1 MAKQL
6 EEAWA
11 AAIDQEGTYADAS
24 CVLEI
29 DVLPPTGEGEAVDAG
44 LWPMTTFDV
53 VRSVLMSLR
62 DVRAEVLPERW
73 EVLLMDG
80 DHAGYALVVEGLERI
95 RTLCETDNPWLVAH
109 KWVMTRVE
117 DSVRFPQTYVVGLK
131 GSVVNV
137 VDVATKAAGSWWAA
151 ADKLTRLK
159 KEFKYVHMETG
170 IVYHLIMEQ
179 GANGQGQG
187 SEAGFRLKARW
198 SHSASRRD
206 KARRGASAKGP
217 EAGAAVAADAALK
230 ADVNNVLRHGLRL
243 ASIARNEPVPMKVNA
258 SADVLAGYNKL
269 ISTARRG
276 AGRGQARGAGTG
288 DGRPFFV
295 APKPVTLEQVHLI
308 DPETRFGAVS
318 IQSDYCVTDKADG
331 ERMLFYVHS
340 DGTCYLI
347 NNALDVRNTGIV
359 AKSSRL
365 HNSLADGEY
374 IDATSMR
381 FPGQKSLFA
390 AFDVYFFNGHSLIN
404 RPLMESVASV
414 RGGAG
419 AGAGRN
425 DGRNDGRN
433 NNRPQAAEQG
443 PSGARNT
450 IMREMFEDI
459 GMWNLSQSPMSL
471 TMKAHRHAPGAA
483 IFKAA
488 AEVLASSERL
498 PYAND
503 GLIFTPANLFVW
515 GVYANGRPVS
525 IAPEL
530 GRWDRVFKWKP
541 ADQNSIDF
549 LVRDT
554 ERVKMVGAQ
563 RFKGFQLL
571 CGLNMGKTKPITVPE
586 GMRYLHD
593 PEARGEVLAL
603 RERYEPAPFDPVSY
617 YQEGVDVAWIPID
630 GDGQCRTTDGE
641 VMTDESIVEFRY
653 IVEGEGAEGAE
664 ADASGA
670 GWRPM
675 RLREDKTRLYR
686 TSHNISRAA
695 NDMGTARN
703 IWITIFEP
711 VTREMVS
718 GAADAMNAAEGAK
731 ESSVENRYYARD
743 IARYHLL
750 SVNMQN
756 FHNLVVK
763 RFMFEYPDVSY
774 RRTLLELACGQAG
787 DLPRW
792 TDAGYAMVVGIDK
805 NQNNIEDPANGAY
818 ARGLRVLTE
827 RRGRH
832 HTGEPPGM
840 AFLIGDCGELLSTGA
855 AFRDAAAE
863 ESGKLW
869 SALSGGKTSAEYV
882 RAIAAGFREAGGGSG
897 SRGLHFDVVS
907 CEFAVHYFFKSAET
921 LDAFL
926 TNVSSHLRQG
936 GYFLTT
942 FMDGDSVH
950 DALDKEVVSGRGG
963 VVKGVV
969 ANTVIWAVQRLWT
982 GVYDPA
988 TEDVYGKEIG
998 VYLENTRQTITEYL
1012 VPFDVLKQK
1021 AAAHGLKLDR
1031 SETFGRTF
1039 ERESAA
1045 HSTWED
1051 PMHHIFDKFRRE
1063 PVQRRF
1069 SSFNRWAV
1077 FRKA

>member
-1 MAKQL
+1 MAKMVLAPL
-6 EEAWA
+6 EATWK
-11 AAIDQEGTYADAS
+11 AAILEAPVEGES
-24 CVLEI
+24 PLLEI
-29 DVLPPTGEGEAVDAG
+29 DVLPPIGEGAGVDGDAA
-44 LWPMTTFDV
+44 LWPMATFDA
-53 VRSVLMSLR
+53 VRSVLVSLR
-62 DVRAEVLPERW
+62 DIKAEVLPERW
-73 EVLLMDG
+73 EVLVMDG
-80 DHAGYALVVEGLERI
+80 NHAGWTLVVEGLERI
-95 RTLCETDNPWLVAH
+95 RTLCETDNPWLVSH
-109 KWVMTRVE
+109 KWVMTCVE
-117 DSVRFPQTYVVGLK
+117 DSMRFPQAHVIGFK
-131 GSVVNV
+131 SSVYNIVECA
-137 VDVATKAAGSWWAA
+137 DKETGGWWAA
-151 ADKLTRLK
+151 AEKLTRLK
-159 KEFKYVHMETG
+159 KEFKYVHVETG
-170 IVYHLIMEQ
+170 IVYCLIMEQ
-179 GANGQGQG
+179 SANGAT

-198 SHSASRRD
+198 SHRRN
-206 KARRGASAKGP
+206 KKKVELHS
-217 EAGAAVAADAALK
+217 DAAID
-230 ADVNNVLRHGLRL
+230 AAITTDVSNVLRHGLRL
-243 ASIARNEPVPMKVNA
+243 ASIARNEPMPMTIRTSDA
-258 SADVLAGYNKL
+258 ILAGYNKL
-269 ISTARRG
+269 ISTARRNV
-276 AGRGQARGAGTG
+276 RG
-288 DGRPFFV
+288 DSRPFFV

-318 IQSDYCVTDKADG
+318 IQGNYCVTDKADG
-331 ERMLFYVHS
+331 ERMLLYVHS

-347 NNALDVRNTGIV
+347 NNAMELRHTGIV
-359 AKSSRL
+359 ARSSRL
-365 HNSLADGEY
+365 HNSLVDGEY

-381 FPGQKSLFA
+381 FPGQKSMFA

-404 RPLMESVASV
+404 RPLMESGQDA
-414 RGGAG
+414 RNHGGAG
-419 AGAGRN
+419 PRQGARN
-425 DGRNDGRN
+425 QDPGV
-433 NNRPQAAEQG
+433 
-443 PSGARNT
+443 SGARNQESGSRNT

-459 GMWNLSQSPMSL
+459 GMWNVSQSSMTL
-471 TMKAHRHAPGAA
+471 TLKRHRHAPGHA

-488 AEVLASSERL
+488 ADVLADSEKL

-503 GLIFTPANLFVW
+503 GLIFTPANLYVW

-549 LVRDT
+549 LVRATD
-554 ERVKMVGAQ
+554 RVKMVGAT

-593 PEARGEVLAL
+593 PAARTEVMAQ
-603 RERYEPAPFDPVSY
+603 RERYEPAPFEPFSY
-617 YQEGVDVAWIPID
+617 YKEGVDIAWIRVD
-630 GDGQCRTTDGE
+630 GDGKCRTTDGE
-641 VMTDESIVEFRY
+641 VVTDESIVEFRY
-653 IVEGEGAEGAE
+653 LIPTDSTMESE
-664 ADASGA
+664 AIASDMN

-675 RLREDKTRLYR
+675 RLREDKTRIYR
-686 TSHNISRAA
+686 ISHNISRAA
-695 NDMGTARN
+695 NDMSTARN

-711 VTREMVS
+711 VTREMVT
-718 GAADAMNAAEGAK
+718 GADPVSMAEIAAK
-731 ESSVENRYYARD
+731 EASVENRYYARD

-818 ARGLRVLTE
+818 ARGLRVMTE

-832 HTGEPPGM
+832 QTGEPPGM
-840 AFLIGDCGELLSTGA
+840 AFLIGDCGALLSTGA
-855 AFRDAAAE
+855 AFRDAASE
-863 ESGKLW
+863 ESAQLW

-882 RAIAAGFREAGGGSG
+882 RAIAAGFRESAGPSS

-907 CEFAVHYFFKSAET
+907 CQFAIHYFFKSSET

-926 TNVSSHLRQG
+926 TNVAGHLRPG
-936 GYFLTT
+936 GYFLAT
-942 FMDGDSVH
+942 FMDGNSVH
-950 DALDKEVVSGRGG
+950 EALEKEVASGKSG

-969 ANTVIWAVQRLWT
+969 ANTVIWAVQRLWN
-982 GVYDPA
+982 GAYDPA

-1012 VPFDVLKQK
+1012 VPFDVLVNK
-1021 AAAHGLKLDR
+1021 AAAHGLKLER
-1031 SETFGRTF
+1031 SETFARTY
-1039 ERESAA
+1039 ERESQA

-1051 PMHHIFDKFRRE
+1051 PLHHILDKFKRE

-1069 SSFNRWAV
+1069 SSFNRWVV
-1077 FRKA
+1077 FRKGTVQA

>member
-1 MAKQL
+1 M
-6 EEAWA
+6 
-11 AAIDQEGTYADAS
+11 
-24 CVLEI
+24 
-29 DVLPPTGEGEAVDAG
+29 
-44 LWPMTTFDV
+44 
-53 VRSVLMSLR
+53 
-62 DVRAEVLPERW
+62 
-73 EVLLMDG
+73 
-80 DHAGYALVVEGLERI
+80 
-95 RTLCETDNPWLVAH
+95 
-109 KWVMTRVE
+109 
-117 DSVRFPQTYVVGLK
+117 
-131 GSVVNV
+131 
-137 VDVATKAAGSWWAA
+137 
-151 ADKLTRLK
+151 
-159 KEFKYVHMETG
+159 
-170 IVYHLIMEQ
+170 
-179 GANGQGQG
+179 
-187 SEAGFRLKARW
+187 
-198 SHSASRRD
+198 
-206 KARRGASAKGP
+206 
-217 EAGAAVAADAALK
+217 
-230 ADVNNVLRHGLRL
+230 
-243 ASIARNEPVPMKVNA
+243 
-258 SADVLAGYNKL
+258 
-269 ISTARRG
+269 
-276 AGRGQARGAGTG
+276 
-288 DGRPFFV
+288 
-295 APKPVTLEQVHLI
+295 
-308 DPETRFGAVS
+308 
-318 IQSDYCVTDKADG
+318 
-331 ERMLFYVHS
+331 
-340 DGTCYLI
+340 
-347 NNALDVRNTGIV
+347 
-359 AKSSRL
+359 
-365 HNSLADGEY
+365 
-374 IDATSMR
+374 
-381 FPGQKSLFA
+381 
-390 AFDVYFFNGHSLIN
+390 
-404 RPLMESVASV
+404 

-419 AGAGRN
+419 AGR
-425 DGRNDGRN
+425 

-471 TMKAHRHAPGAA
+471 TLKNHRHAPGPA

-503 GLIFTPANLFVW
+503 GLIFTPASLYVW

-617 YQEGVDVAWIPID
+617 YQEDVDVAWIPID

-653 IVEGEGAEGAE
+653 IVPGGAEPEGAVG
-664 ADASGA
+664 ASGA

-686 TSHNISRAA
+686 STHNISRAA
-695 NDMGTARN
+695 NDMSTARN

-711 VTREMVS
+711 VTRAMVS
-718 GAADAMNAAEGAK
+718 GADAVSMAEITAK
-731 ESSVENRYYARD
+731 EASVENRYYARD

-818 ARGLRVLTE
+818 ARALRVLTE
-827 RRGRH
+827 RRGRRDAP
-832 HTGEPPGM
+832 PPGM

-863 ESGKLW
+863 ESAALW
-869 SALSGGKTSAEYV
+869 TALSGGRTGGTSAEYV
-882 RAIAAGFREAGGGSG
+882 RAIAAGFRETGSG

-907 CEFAVHYFFKSAET
+907 CQFATHYFFKSAET
-921 LDAFL
+921 LDTFL
-926 TNVSSHLRQG
+926 TNVAGHLRPG
-936 GYFLTT
+936 GYFLAT

-950 DALDKEVVSGRGG
+950 DALEKEVASGRGG

-1031 SETFGRTF
+1031 SETFGQTF
-1039 ERESAA
+1039 ERESRA

-1051 PMHHIFDKFRRE
+1051 PLKRIFDQFRRE